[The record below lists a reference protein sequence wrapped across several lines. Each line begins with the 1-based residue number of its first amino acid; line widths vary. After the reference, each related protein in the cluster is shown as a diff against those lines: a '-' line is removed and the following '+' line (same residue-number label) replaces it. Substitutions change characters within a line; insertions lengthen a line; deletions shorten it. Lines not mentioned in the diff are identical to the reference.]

1 MQLPSGLATPEAI
14 AEQSARILLEIKA
27 VSFNAREPF
36 TWTSGRK
43 APTYVDCRKVISF
56 PRARTAL
63 LDFAAATVIRDI
75 GYEALDAIAG
85 GETAGIPYAA
95 WLSDR
100 LALPMQ
106 YIRKQPKG
114 FGRMA
119 QIEGELHEGDRTLLV
134 EDLATDG
141 GSKLKFVEAL
151 RNAGA
156 EVKDTFVIFHYG
168 IFPQSV
174 TSLAEVGVRLHALT
188 TWHDVLQVARTD
200 RYFDDHTLD
209 QVESFLNDPDRWSA
223 DNALCCFLR
232 GS

>member
-1 MQLPSGLATPEAI
+1 MNIPSGLPTAAAI

-27 VSFNAREPF
+27 VSFNAQTPF

-63 LDFAAATVIRDI
+63 LDFAAATVLRDI
-75 GYEALDAIAG
+75 GYESIDAIAG

-100 LALPMQ
+100 LGLPMQ
-106 YIRKQPKG
+106 YVRKQPKG
-114 FGRMA
+114 FGRNA
-119 QIEGELHEGDRTLLV
+119 QIEGVLNEGDRALLV

-151 RNAGA
+151 RDAGA
-156 EVKDTFVIFHYG
+156 VVTDTFVVFHYG

-174 TSLAEVGVRLHALT
+174 TSLAEIGVRLHALA
-188 TWHDVLQVARTD
+188 TWHDVLKVARD
-200 RYFDDHTLD
+200 GNYFDAETLKS
-209 QVESFLNDPDRWSA
+209 VESFLGDPDAWSA
-223 DNALCCFLR
+223 KYA
-232 GS
+232 

>member
-1 MQLPSGLATPEAI
+1 MNIPSGLPSQDAI
-14 AEQSARILLEIKA
+14 AAQTARILLEIKA
-27 VSFNAREPF
+27 VLFNAREPF

-43 APTYVDCRKVISF
+43 SPVYVDCRKVISF

-63 LDFAAATVIRDI
+63 LDFAAATVLRDI
-75 GYEALDAIAG
+75 GYESLDAIAG

-100 LALPMQ
+100 LSLPMQ
-106 YIRKQPKG
+106 YVRKQPKG

-151 RNAGA
+151 RKAGA
-156 EVKDTFVIFHYG
+156 VVSDAFVIFHYG

-174 TSLAEVGVRLHALT
+174 TSLAEIGVRLHALA
-188 TWHDVLQVARTD
+188 TWRDVLNVARAD
-200 RYFDDHTLD
+200 GYFDAETLD
-209 QVESFLNDPDRWSA
+209 QVERFLGDPDGWGA
-223 DNALCCFLR
+223 TLA
-232 GS
+232 

>member
-1 MQLPSGLATPEAI
+1 MQLPSGLPTAEAI

-27 VSFNAREPF
+27 VSFNSREPF

-75 GYEALDAIAG
+75 GYEAIDAIAG

-100 LALPMQ
+100 LGLPMQ
-106 YIRKQPKG
+106 YVRKQPKG
-114 FGRMA
+114 FGRNA
-119 QIEGELHEGDRTLLV
+119 QIEGVLKEGDRALLV

-141 GSKLKFVEAL
+141 GSKIKVVEAL
-151 RNAGA
+151 LKAGA
-156 EVKDTFVIFHYG
+156 LVTDTFDVFHYG

-174 TSLAEVGVRLHALT
+174 TSLAEIGVRLHALT
-188 TWHDVLQVARTD
+188 TWRDVLNVARKGD
-200 RYFDDHTLD
+200 YFDAETLD
-209 QVESFLNDPDRWSA
+209 QVERFIDDPDAWSA
-223 DNALCCFLR
+223 ANA
-232 GS
+232 

>member
-1 MQLPSGLATPEAI
+1 MQLPSGLPTAEAI
-14 AEQSARILLEIKA
+14 AAQSARILLEIKA
-27 VSFNAREPF
+27 VSFNAREPYI
-36 TWTSGRK
+36 WTSGRK

-100 LALPMQ
+100 LGLPMQ
-106 YIRKQPKG
+106 YVRKQPKG

-119 QIEGELHEGDRTLLV
+119 QIEGVLKDGDRTLLV

-141 GSKLKFVEAL
+141 GSKLKFIEAL
-151 RNAGA
+151 RKAGA
-156 EVKDTFVIFHYG
+156 QVSDTFVIFHYG

-174 TSLAEVGVRLHALT
+174 TSLADIGVRLHALT
-188 TWHDVLQVARTD
+188 TWHDVLKVAKAD
-200 RYFDDHTLD
+200 GYFDPETLTE
-209 QVESFLNDPDRWSA
+209 VESFLHNPDAWSA
-223 DNALCCFLR
+223 AR
-232 GS
+232 A

>member
-1 MQLPSGLATPEAI
+1 MQLPSGLPTAEAI
-14 AEQSARILLEIKA
+14 AAQSARILLEIKA
-27 VSFNAREPF
+27 VSFNAREPYI
-36 TWTSGRK
+36 WTSGRK

-100 LALPMQ
+100 LGLPMQ
-106 YIRKQPKG
+106 YVRKQPKG

-119 QIEGELHEGDRTLLV
+119 QIEGVLTEGDRVLLV

-141 GSKLKFVEAL
+141 GSKLKFIEAL
-151 RNAGA
+151 RMAGA
-156 EVKDTFVIFHYG
+156 EVKDAFVIFHYG

-174 TSLAEVGVRLHALT
+174 ESLKAVGVRLHALA
-188 TWHDVLQVARTD
+188 TWRDVLNVARAD
-200 RYFDDHTLD
+200 GYFDPETLD
-209 QVESFLNDPDRWSA
+209 QVERFLNDPDGWVPT
-223 DNALCCFLR
+223 L
-232 GS
+232 

>member
-1 MQLPSGLATPEAI
+1 MDLPSGLSTQAAI
-14 AEQSARILLEIKA
+14 AERTARILLEIKA

-56 PRARTAL
+56 PRARAAL
-63 LDFAAATVIRDI
+63 IDFAAQTVLREI
-75 GYEALDAIAG
+75 GYESLDAIAG

-100 LALPMQ
+100 LGLPMQ
-106 YIRKQPKG
+106 YVRKQPKG

-119 QIEGELHEGDRTLLV
+119 QIEGELHEGARTLLV

-141 GSKLKFVEAL
+141 GSKLKFIEAL
-151 RNAGA
+151 RKAGA
-156 EVKDTFVIFHYG
+156 VVTDAFVIFHYG

-174 TSLAEVGVRLHALT
+174 TSLAEIGVRLHALA
-188 TWHDVLQVARTD
+188 TWRDVLNVARAD
-200 RYFDDHTLD
+200 GYFDAETLD
-209 QVESFLNDPDRWSA
+209 QVERFLGDPDGWGA
-223 DNALCCFLR
+223 TV
-232 GS
+232 

>member
-1 MQLPSGLATPEAI
+1 MQLPSGLPTAEAI
-14 AEQSARILLEIKA
+14 ADQTARILLEIKA

-56 PRARTAL
+56 PRARNAL
-63 LDFAAATVIRDI
+63 LDFAAATVLRDI
-75 GYEALDAIAG
+75 GHESLDAVAG

-100 LALPMQ
+100 LGLPMQ
-106 YIRKQPKG
+106 YVRKQPKG

-119 QIEGELHEGDRTLLV
+119 QIEGVLHEGDRTLLV

-141 GSKLKFVEAL
+141 GSKLKFIEAL
-151 RNAGA
+151 RTAGA
-156 EVKDTFVIFHYG
+156 VVSDTFVIFHYG

-174 TSLAEVGVRLHALT
+174 TSLAEVGVRLHALA
-188 TWHDVLQVARTD
+188 TWHDVLRVARKGS
-200 RYFDDHTLD
+200 YFDADTLN
-209 QVESFLNDPDRWSA
+209 QVERFLNDPDAWQP
-223 DNALCCFLR
+223 
-232 GS
+232 GG

>member
-1 MQLPSGLATPEAI
+1 MNLPSGLPTAAAI
-14 AEQSARILLEIKA
+14 AEQTARILLEIKA
-27 VSFNAREPF
+27 VSFNAQTPY

-75 GYEALDAIAG
+75 GYEAIDCVAG

-100 LALPMQ
+100 LGLPMQ
-106 YIRKQPKG
+106 YVRKQPKG
-114 FGRMA
+114 FGRNA
-119 QIEGELHEGDRTLLV
+119 QIEGVLNDGDRTLLV

-141 GSKLKFVEAL
+141 GSKLKFIEAL
-151 RNAGA
+151 RTAGA
-156 EVKDTFVIFHYG
+156 VVSDTFVIFHYG

-174 TSLAEVGVRLHALT
+174 TSLADIGVRLHALA
-188 TWHDVLQVARTD
+188 TWHDVLKVALD
-200 RYFDDHTLD
+200 GNYFDTETLKS
-209 QVESFLNDPDRWSA
+209 VESFLSDPDAWSA
-223 DNALCCFLR
+223 KYA
-232 GS
+232 

>member
-1 MQLPSGLATPEAI
+1 MNIPSGLPSAAAI

-27 VSFNAREPF
+27 VSFNAQTPF

-63 LDFAAATVIRDI
+63 LDFAAATVLRDI
-75 GYEALDAIAG
+75 GYESIDAIAG

-100 LALPMQ
+100 LGLPMQ
-106 YIRKQPKG
+106 YVRKQPKG
-114 FGRMA
+114 FGRNA
-119 QIEGELHEGDRTLLV
+119 QIEGVLKEGDRALLV

-141 GSKLKFVEAL
+141 GSKIKFVEAL
-151 RNAGA
+151 RKAGA
-156 EVKDTFVIFHYG
+156 VVTDTFVVFHYG

-174 TSLAEVGVRLHALT
+174 TSLAEIGVRLHALT
-188 TWHDVLQVARTD
+188 TWRDVLNVARKGD
-200 RYFDDHTLD
+200 YFDAETLD
-209 QVESFLNDPDRWSA
+209 QVERFIDDPDAWSA
-223 DNALCCFLR
+223 ANA
-232 GS
+232 

>member
-1 MQLPSGLATPEAI
+1 MNLPSGLPTAAAI

-27 VSFNAREPF
+27 VSFNAKEPF

-75 GYEALDAIAG
+75 GYEAIDCVAG
-85 GETAGIPYAA
+85 GETAGISYAA

-100 LALPMQ
+100 LGLPMQ
-106 YIRKQPKG
+106 YVRKQPKG
-114 FGRMA
+114 FGRNA
-119 QIEGELHEGDRTLLV
+119 QIEGVLNEGDRTLLV

-151 RNAGA
+151 RTAGA
-156 EVKDTFVIFHYG
+156 VVTDTFVVFHYG

-174 TSLAEVGVRLHALT
+174 TSLADIGVRLHALA
-188 TWHDVLQVARTD
+188 TWHDVLKVARD
-200 RYFDDHTLD
+200 GNYFDAETL
-209 QVESFLNDPDRWSA
+209 QSVESFLTDPDAWSA
-223 DNALCCFLR
+223 KYA
-232 GS
+232 

>member
-1 MQLPSGLATPEAI
+1 MNIPSGLPTASAI

-27 VSFNAREPF
+27 VSFNAQTPF

-63 LDFAAATVIRDI
+63 LDFAAATVLRDI
-75 GYEALDAIAG
+75 GYESIDAIAG

-100 LALPMQ
+100 LGLPMQ
-106 YIRKQPKG
+106 YVRKQPKG
-114 FGRMA
+114 FGRNA
-119 QIEGELHEGDRTLLV
+119 QIEGVLNEGDRALLV

-156 EVKDTFVIFHYG
+156 VVTDTFVIFHYG

-174 TSLAEVGVRLHALT
+174 TSLAEIGVRLHALA
-188 TWHDVLQVARTD
+188 TWHDVLKVARD
-200 RYFDDHTLD
+200 GNYFDADTLKS
-209 QVESFLNDPDRWSA
+209 VESFLGDPDAWSA
-223 DNALCCFLR
+223 KYA
-232 GS
+232 

>member
-1 MQLPSGLATPEAI
+1 MDIPSGLPTQAAI
-14 AEQSARILLEIKA
+14 AQQTARILLEIKA
-27 VSFNAREPF
+27 VLFNAREPF

-43 APTYVDCRKVISF
+43 SPVYVDCRKVISF

-63 LDFAAATVIRDI
+63 LDFAAATVLRDI
-75 GYEALDAIAG
+75 GYESLDTIAG

-100 LALPMQ
+100 LGLPMQ
-106 YIRKQPKG
+106 YVRKQPKG

-119 QIEGELHEGDRTLLV
+119 QIEGVLHEGDRTLLV

-151 RNAGA
+151 RKAGA
-156 EVKDTFVIFHYG
+156 VVSDAFVIFHYG

-174 TSLAEVGVRLHALT
+174 TALADIGVRLHALA
-188 TWHDVLQVARTD
+188 TWRDVLNVARAD
-200 RYFDDHTLD
+200 GYFDPDTLD
-209 QVESFLNDPDRWSA
+209 QVERFLGDPDGWGA
-223 DNALCCFLR
+223 TV
-232 GS
+232 G

>member
-1 MQLPSGLATPEAI
+1 MNIPSGLPSAAAI

-27 VSFNAREPF
+27 VSFNAQTPF

-63 LDFAAATVIRDI
+63 LDFAAATVLRDI
-75 GYEALDAIAG
+75 GYESIDAIAG

-100 LALPMQ
+100 LGLPMQ
-106 YIRKQPKG
+106 YVRKQPKG
-114 FGRMA
+114 FGRNA
-119 QIEGELHEGDRTLLV
+119 QIEGVLKEGDRALLV

-151 RNAGA
+151 RTAGA
-156 EVKDTFVIFHYG
+156 VVTDTFVIFHYG

-174 TSLAEVGVRLHALT
+174 TSLAEIGVRLHALA
-188 TWHDVLQVARTD
+188 TWHDVLKVARD
-200 RYFDDHTLD
+200 GNYFDAETLKS
-209 QVESFLNDPDRWSA
+209 VESFLGDPDAWSA
-223 DNALCCFLR
+223 KYV
-232 GS
+232 

>member
-1 MQLPSGLATPEAI
+1 MKSPAGLPSAAAI

-27 VSFNAREPF
+27 VSFNAQTPF

-63 LDFAAATVIRDI
+63 LDFAAATVLRDI
-75 GYEALDAIAG
+75 GYESIDAIAG

-100 LALPMQ
+100 LGLPMQ
-106 YIRKQPKG
+106 YVRKQPKG
-114 FGRMA
+114 FGRNA
-119 QIEGELHEGDRTLLV
+119 QIEGVLKEGDRALLV

-151 RNAGA
+151 RTAGA
-156 EVKDTFVIFHYG
+156 VVTDTFVIFHYG

-174 TSLAEVGVRLHALT
+174 TSLAEIGVRLHALA
-188 TWHDVLQVARTD
+188 TWHDVLKVARD
-200 RYFDDHTLD
+200 GNYFDAETLKS
-209 QVESFLNDPDRWSA
+209 VESFLGDPDAWSA
-223 DNALCCFLR
+223 KYV
-232 GS
+232 